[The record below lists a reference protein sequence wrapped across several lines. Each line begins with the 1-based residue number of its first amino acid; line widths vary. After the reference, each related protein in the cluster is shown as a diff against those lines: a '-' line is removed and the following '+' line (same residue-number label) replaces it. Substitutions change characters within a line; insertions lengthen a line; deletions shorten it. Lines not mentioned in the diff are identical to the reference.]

1 MFRNTKFLLFISL
14 LALSLGL
21 LSCETMGGA
30 GRDIEHAG
38 ESVQDAAE

>member
-1 MFRNTKFLLFISL
+1 MLKKTQILTMAFIAISVF
-14 LALSLGL
+14 SIS
-21 LSCETMGGA
+21 SCETMEGA